1 MIERY
6 EFKYLIDES
15 LAPEIR
21 ATVLSVGTRDPYADA
36 DGTYLI
42 RSLYLDTPEYH
53 LYRAND
59 RQAHDRFKARVRCYP
74 GKQAPIFL
82 EIKRRTG
89 DVIRKSRAAV
99 KADWLRLA
107 RGDLS
112 VPVAPQYKSAVANF
126 VEKTLRYHLEPK
138 QMVQYERE
146 AFASSIDSYARL
158 TIDRKLIGQP
168 MAEWTVDVNEHLWR
182 PIDVG
187 LVSDGR
193 RQSVSVLELKFE
205 RRPPRWMV
213 ALVRRLGLE
222 RKSFS
227 KYGYTVETQLTLPE
241 RRTPLDFDPLLPATS
256 ASPVAPRVSG

>member
-21 ATVLSVGTRDPYADA
+21 ATALSVGTRDPYAGP
-36 DGTYLI
+36 DGTYEI
-42 RSLYLDTPEYH
+42 RSLYVDTAQHH

-74 GKQAPIFL
+74 GKQAPVFL

-89 DVIRKSRAAV
+89 DVIRKSRAAI
-99 KADWLRLA
+99 KADWRRLVD
-107 RGDLS
+107 GDRS
-112 VPVAPQYKSAVANF
+112 VPVAPQYRAAADNF
-126 VEKTLRYHLEPK
+126 VEKVLRYHLEPK

-146 AFASSIDSYARL
+146 AFASTIDAYARL
-158 TIDRKLIGQP
+158 TIDRRIIGQA
-168 MAEWTVDVNEHLWR
+168 MDKWTVDVNERLWR

-193 RQSVSVLELKFE
+193 RESVSVLELKFE
-205 RRPPRWMV
+205 RRPPRWMA

-241 RRTPLDFDPLLPATS
+241 LRTPIGFDRAAPAN
-256 ASPVAPRVSG
+256 VAEAALPRVSG